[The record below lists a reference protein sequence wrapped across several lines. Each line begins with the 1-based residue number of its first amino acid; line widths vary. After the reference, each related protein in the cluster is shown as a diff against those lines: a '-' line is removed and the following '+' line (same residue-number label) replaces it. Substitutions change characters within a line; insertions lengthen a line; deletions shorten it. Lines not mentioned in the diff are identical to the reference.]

1 MSATSYS
8 MGLRSI
14 LREGELQTEP
24 CAVFDD
30 EPLLYL
36 FYGRPA
42 YRVNSQVLS
51 SAIDAYAPVCFIV
64 RPGSVKA
71 PRRIFPFDRGKQR
84 SESRGIEEAYDRD
97 GLQQEKPLSRLSG
110 TKRYSG
116 VSGRRTLPRLGSRL
130 RIPSPA
136 PDFLRRISGV
146 GPWFRAYKI
155 TSRRYCKL
163 LLC

>member
-1 MSATSYS
+1 MSATDYS
-8 MGLRSI
+8 MGLQCAFSKVNF
-14 LREGELQTEP
+14 QTEP

-51 SAIDAYAPVCFIV
+51 SAIDAYAPVSFIL
-64 RPGSVKA
+64 RPGSVEVHC
-71 PRRIFPFDRGKQR
+71 RQFPLDRGKQR
-84 SESRGIEEAYDRD
+84 SESRWIEEAYDRD

-116 VSGRRTLPRLGSRL
+116 VSG
-130 RIPSPA
+130 
-136 PDFLRRISGV
+136 
-146 GPWFRAYKI
+146 
-155 TSRRYCKL
+155 
-163 LLC
+163 